1 LLDSEV
7 VRSGLERVL
16 ARLGLEETA
25 RRLRAPA
32 DLVRAWAAGHATMPE
47 RKQRLLLDLLD
58 EISG

>member
-1 LLDSEV
+1 
-7 VRSGLERVL
+7 L

-32 DLVRAWAAGHATMPE
+32 DLVKAWAAGHATMPE

-58 EISG
+58 EISGP